1 MHPRVKP
8 VAFLALVAAVAAS
21 ATWVTEAGLRRTRAP
36 EDAHAWV
43 HRQLDI
49 TPAQEQAIEAV
60 EHRFTLRKRDLMER
74 IRLGN
79 MELGQ
84 AMLEAKAQSPQV
96 AAAVRSIHAAQA
108 ELQQATIDHV
118 FEMRSE
124 LRPDQYDKLL
134 NLTANALFGT
144 PR

>member
-1 MHPRVKP
+1 MHPRIKLA
-8 VAFLALVAAVAAS
+8 AFLGLVAAIAAV

-36 EDAHAWV
+36 EDAHAWG

-60 EHRFTLRKRDLMER
+60 EQRFALRKRDLMER
-74 IRLGN
+74 IRLAN

-84 AMLEAKAQSPQV
+84 AMLDAKAQSPQV
-96 AAAVRSIHAAQA
+96 ATAIRSIHAAQA

-118 FEMRSE
+118 FEMRSA

-134 NLTANALFGT
+134 NLTANALYGT

>member
-1 MHPRVKP
+1 MHPRFKFA
-8 VAFLALVAAVAAS
+8 AFLALVAAVAAV

-36 EDAHAWV
+36 EDAHSWV
-43 HRQLDI
+43 HRQLAI

-60 EHRFTLRKRDLMER
+60 EHRFAERKRDLLER
-74 IRLGN
+74 IRLAN

-96 AAAVRSIHAAQA
+96 TAAIRSIHDAQA

-118 FEMRSE
+118 FEMRAA

-134 NLTANALFGT
+134 NLTANALYGT

>member
-8 VAFLALVAAVAAS
+8 VAFLALVAAVAAG
-21 ATWVTEAGLRRTRAP
+21 ATWITEAGLRRTRAP

-49 TPAQEQAIEAV
+49 TPAQDQAIEAV
-60 EHRFTLRKRDLMER
+60 EQRFALRKRDLMER
-74 IRLGN
+74 IRLAN

-84 AMLEAKAQSPQV
+84 AMLDAKAQSPQV
-96 AAAVRSIHAAQA
+96 ATAIRSIHAAQA

-118 FEMRSE
+118 FEMRSA

-134 NLTANALFGT
+134 NLTANALYGT

>member
-1 MHPRVKP
+1 MHPRIKP
-8 VAFLALVAAVAAS
+8 VAFLALVAAVAAG
-21 ATWVTEAGLRRTRAP
+21 ATWITEAGLRRTRTP

-60 EHRFTLRKRDLMER
+60 EQRFALRKRDLMER
-74 IRLGN
+74 IRLAN

-96 AAAVRSIHAAQA
+96 ATAIRSIHAAQA

-118 FEMRSE
+118 FEMRAA

-134 NLTANALFGT
+134 NLTANALYGT

>member
-1 MHPRVKP
+1 MSPRLKL
-8 VAFLALVAAVAAS
+8 VAFLALVAAVAALS
-21 ATWVTEAGLRRTRAP
+21 TWAAEVWLRRTRAP
-36 EDAHAWV
+36 EDAHAWI
-43 HRQLDI
+43 HRQLAI
-49 TPAQEQAIEAV
+49 TPEQDKAIEAT
-60 EHRFTLRKRDLMER
+60 ERRFAEKQRDLMER

-84 AMLEAKAQSPQV
+84 AMLEAKAPSPQV

-108 ELQQATIDHV
+108 DLQQATIDHV
-118 FEMRSE
+118 FDMRTA

-134 NLTANALFGT
+134 NLTANALYGT

>member
-1 MHPRVKP
+1 MHPRIKLA
-8 VAFLALVAAVAAS
+8 AFLGLVAAIAAV

-36 EDAHAWV
+36 EDAHAWG

-60 EHRFTLRKRDLMER
+60 EQRFALRKRDLMER
-74 IRLGN
+74 IRLAN

-84 AMLEAKAQSPQV
+84 AMLDAKAQSPQV
-96 AAAVRSIHAAQA
+96 ATAIRSIHAAQA

-118 FEMRSE
+118 FEMRSA

-134 NLTANALFGT
+134 NLTANTLYGT